1 MLNQNAEVKVN
12 CLISILN
19 DGKSAFGGKS
29 SGYHNEIQNLYLAG
43 ESRRKIVKVLGISRK
58 TVDKYCE
65 GTPFFATPFRS
76 ERSIQIRLE
85 RSFSDTR

>member
-1 MLNQNAEVKVN
+1 MLNQNADVKVN

-19 DGKSAFGGKS
+19 DRKSAFGGKS
-29 SGYHNEIQNLYLAG
+29 SGYHNEIRNLYLAG
-43 ESRRKIVKVLGISRK
+43 KSQRKIAKVLGISRK

-76 ERSIQIRLE
+76 ERSTPSRLG